1 MSPYAILVG
10 LLVLAW
16 AGDALAR
23 PGARRAFGLS
33 SGTEFLLAGVL
44 FGPLGMGLVTRQTLD
59 TLAPLTLVA
68 ASWLALLAGSRLGL
82 AEERRVPRR
91 RYAQGLAIGLAV
103 FAVSAALG
111 WILGPQL
118 VALAEGERLCL
129 ALGLGCAASE
139 TTRAAVVWGL
149 QQPGARSALHD
160 ALADLAEADDMVP
173 LLGLALLFALAP
185 QPAGAAL
192 RGAPLVALGATL
204 ALGFALG
211 AVAAALTRIEARR
224 TERWGILLGT
234 ALLASGL
241 AMHLGLAA
249 PAALG
254 AMGVG
259 LNLLARDGAALRT
272 MLAATQRPVLL
283 PVLALAGAALDL
295 RDGWALWLAAALV
308 VAARAG
314 VKLPLAAA
322 LRRALAP
329 PALPSRWVGLTLLSC
344 GPITVCVGLTA
355 AARFPGP
362 LGRLVLGAC
371 LAAIVAGELL
381 GPPALR
387 RELARAAPP
396 AADAAAN
403 LHVAPGP

>member
-10 LLVLAW
+10 LLLLAW

-23 PGARRAFGLS
+23 PGACRAFGLS
-33 SGTEFLLAGVL
+33 SGTEFLLAGLL

-91 RYAQGLAIGLAV
+91 RHAQGLAIGLAV
-103 FAVSAALG
+103 FAASAALG
-111 WILGPQL
+111 WVLGPRL

-139 TTRAAVVWGL
+139 TARAAVLWGA

-234 ALLASGL
+234 ALLATGL
-241 AMHLGLAA
+241 SMHLGLAA

-254 AMGVG
+254 ALGIG
-259 LNLLARDGAALRT
+259 LNLLARDGAALRA
-272 MLAATQRPVLL
+272 MLAPTARPVLL
-283 PVLALAGAALDL
+283 PVLALAGATLDL
-295 RDGWALWLAAALV
+295 RDGWAPWLAAALV
-308 VAARAG
+308 LAVRVA

-322 LRRALAP
+322 LRRTLAP
-329 PALPSRWVGLTLLSC
+329 PVLPSRWVGLALLSC
-344 GPITVCVGLTA
+344 GPITVCVGLTV
-355 AARFPGP
+355 AARLPGP
-362 LGRLVLGAC
+362 VGRLVLAAC

-381 GPPALR
+381 GPAALR
-387 RELARAAPP
+387 RELARAGEA
-396 AADAAAN
+396 AADGAADLRAAAR
-403 LHVAPGP
+403 P